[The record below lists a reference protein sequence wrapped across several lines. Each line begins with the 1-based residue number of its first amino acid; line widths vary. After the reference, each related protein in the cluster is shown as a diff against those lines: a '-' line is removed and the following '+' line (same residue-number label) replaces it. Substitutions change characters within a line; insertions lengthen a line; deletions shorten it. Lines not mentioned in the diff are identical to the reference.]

1 MKEQGA
7 RPRTAEP
14 LKGGAVALGRRVKAH
29 AGELLRSVLTKPFP
43 GELFLA
49 GGAFKPLLNPGNA
62 VRDLDIWV
70 RDRRQRGRLRDHLV
84 ACGAE
89 VVHDFHPY
97 CIKFQCGERQLEVTY
112 QNVKDRPIGEVVE
125 GFDIACCAIAAT
137 YSNGRVTDSYVSP
150 RALRS
155 VEEGRV
161 MLTKGYVDRLRER
174 RSPDVLQSIDRVS
187 SFADEVG
194 FELPEE
200 LSERLWG
207 VYENEYTEEEQQA
220 CVDTYLSTTVDYKGR
235 VDLDVLRRANRE
247 EPVERESLLVS

>member
-1 MKEQGA
+1 
-7 RPRTAEP
+7 
-14 LKGGAVALGRRVKAH
+14 
-29 AGELLRSVLTKPFP
+29 
-43 GELFLA
+43 
-49 GGAFKPLLNPGNA
+49 
-62 VRDLDIWV
+62 
-70 RDRRQRGRLRDHLV
+70 
-84 ACGAE
+84 
-89 VVHDFHPY
+89 
-97 CIKFQCGERQLEVTY
+97 
-112 QNVKDRPIGEVVE
+112 
-125 GFDIACCAIAAT
+125 
-137 YSNGRVTDSYVSP
+137 
-150 RALRS
+150 
-155 VEEGRV
+155 